1 MNALRAFLFRHYVV
15 AMLAVAAALAVKA
28 IIPTG
33 YMLGEP
39 SGTRTITVMLC
50 ADQNASAMKIVL
62 PTGDAG
68 QSRSD
73 TSHKAKDS
81 PCAFGALAAAG
92 LSGADETLLAVALEH
107 VIALGFAPI
116 TAPVLQGFFLLR
128 PPLRGPP
135 TLS

>member
-1 MNALRAFLFRHYVV
+1 MNALRTLLHRRHAL
-15 AMLAVAAALAVKA
+15 AMLVIVVALAVKA
-28 IIPTG
+28 IVPAG

-62 PTGDAG
+62 PTGDTS
-68 QSRSD
+68 QSHGD

-92 LSGADETLLAVALEH
+92 LSGADPALLAVALEH
-107 VIALGFAPI
+107 VIALGFAPV
-116 TAPVLQGFFLLR
+116 TMPVLQGFFLLR